1 MKTKR
6 KLQFFLKKKNYDL
19 IGWKIEDE
27 FQNEMY
33 FSLDIQNKNTEIDND
48 LFKIPSKLIKK

>member
-33 FSLDIQNKNTEIDND
+33 FSLNIQNKNTEIDND
-48 LFKIPSKLIKK
+48 LFKIPSKIKE